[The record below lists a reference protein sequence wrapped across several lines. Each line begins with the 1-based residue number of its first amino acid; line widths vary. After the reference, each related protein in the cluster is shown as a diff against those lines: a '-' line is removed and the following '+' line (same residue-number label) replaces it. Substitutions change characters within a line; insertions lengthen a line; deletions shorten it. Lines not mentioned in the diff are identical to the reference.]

1 MNTMSRRILFLSL
14 WIIGWLALF
23 FWWVSSWP
31 ASVTEQDAGADLLWR
46 SIEKK
51 DNGWERAIY
60 DAQKKTEYVSY
71 QEWKIVLYGTGEI
84 PDIQKNGEEYIIAW
98 LSGGQWIVRSLG
110 QDQKISIQMPDMQVV
125 IDGIGWVF
133 VSPAEKLVANFDSL
147 LLINEVKLLPSF
159 LSRDGKVE
167 FFDLGENQIL
177 PTDLWSI
184 YVAFFAR
191 DQEKSLGNVSKKS
204 LDTMISTLLKRE
216 PTSKT
221 AGIFRRD
228 IRVRNALEE
237 IQSLVNK
244 IEAGD
249 SCGADSVS
257 CFTILDDVFR
267 RERDNFPEV
276 FVPLERATQSWL
288 QIGKSTENNDYSWAS
303 VFRIYHAQLLAWDAR
318 ARVIRDKAILEMIQ
332 SGTTVSSRE
341 IWGYLTQMLASQK
354 LWSAY
359 SLQIVREMIRIWD
372 VLQRSPDITDDV
384 RQTLTKSAI
393 ESLSNLKNILEN
405 TYFTK
410 KEYWFVLRDDLLD
423 AEGNAIQNQV
433 FINDLQELIKQ
444 MDASALIQNPGSE
457 NEENLR
463 VIRAQLAWFN
473 CIFSKNE
480 EYVTNPRICRTTTR

>member
-1 MNTMSRRILFLSL
+1 MVGS
-14 WIIGWLALF
+14 
-23 FWWVSSWP
+23 
-31 ASVTEQDAGADLLWR
+31 D
-46 SIEKK
+46 
-51 DNGWERAIY
+51 
-60 DAQKKTEYVSY
+60 
-71 QEWKIVLYGTGEI
+71 
-84 PDIQKNGEEYIIAW
+84 
-98 LSGGQWIVRSLG
+98 
-110 QDQKISIQMPDMQVV
+110 
-125 IDGIGWVF
+125 
-133 VSPAEKLVANFDSL
+133 EKLVANLDADMTL
-147 LLINEVKLLPSF
+147 NGTNLLPSF
-159 LSRDGKVE
+159 LSRGGQVE
-167 FFDLGENQIL
+167 FFDLAENQII
-177 PTDLWSI
+177 PPELWSV
-184 YVAFFAR
+184 YVSFFAR
-191 DQEKSLGNVSKKS
+191 DQEKALGKISKKS
-204 LDTMISTLLKRE
+204 LDLMISWLLERE
-216 PTSKT
+216 PTSKM

-276 FVPLERATQSWL
+276 FVPLERATQAWL

-423 AEGNAIQNQV
+423 TEWNTIQNQV

-444 MDASALIQNPGSE
+444 MDTSALIQNPGSE

-480 EYVTNPRICRTTTR
+480 EYVTNPRICRTTTRS